1 MGAWGLVALAQKE
14 ALLQPAAQRETRAY
28 GHALGLAFE
37 YAIRD
42 LQRDQIQRI
51 VNEASRE
58 PSIYGAL
65 VYDSEG
71 QLLVISDSLK
81 RADATPPDSL
91 KPVLIRGKTIEFE
104 REMENRNVYS
114 VISPIRDAARGKI
127 TGALE
132 IAQPFSVMEAE
143 KAASTQRF
151 LLNTVTLLIAVT
163 LLTVWLVRRLILRPL
178 HELVRG
184 ARALSGGDLAYR
196 ISEKRTVG
204 ELTEVAMEFNSMAG
218 RLEEARS
225 QVLREAEERVE
236 LERRLRDAEKL
247 AGVGRVAAGLAHEV
261 AAPLNVISGRAEMML
276 REEMPRGAR
285 ERNLRIIVDQI
296 ARITTIIR
304 SRLDFARRR
313 EPRMGLVDLA
323 ELADQMGDFLS
334 AEFSARDISFAR
346 QGAEEAWVKG
356 DADLLHQALTN
367 LTLNAVHAVEEIHDR
382 PRQVTI
388 RVSVSE
394 PVPEARA
401 GHVVVE
407 IADNGQGIPSEVL
420 SRIFEPFFTT
430 KPRGTGLGLA
440 LTRSIIAD
448 HGGAIE
454 VMEPAPG
461 ELGARFRITLA
472 AAERTVPIDV

>member
-1 MGAWGLVALAQKE
+1 
-14 ALLQPAAQRETRAY
+14 
-28 GHALGLAFE
+28 
-37 YAIRD
+37 
-42 LQRDQIQRI
+42 
-51 VNEASRE
+51 
-58 PSIYGAL
+58 
-65 VYDSEG
+65 
-71 QLLVISDSLK
+71 
-81 RADATPPDSL
+81 
-91 KPVLIRGKTIEFE
+91 
-104 REMENRNVYS
+104 
-114 VISPIRDAARGKI
+114 
-127 TGALE
+127 
-132 IAQPFSVMEAE
+132 
-143 KAASTQRF
+143 

-184 ARALSGGDLAYR
+184 ARALSRGDLAYR

-276 REEMPRGAR
+276 REEMPRGPR

-334 AEFSARDISFAR
+334 AEFAARGISFAR
-346 QGAEEAWVKG
+346 AGAEEAWVKG

-388 RVSVSE
+388 RVSVIE
-394 PVPEARA
+394 PFPEAAA
-401 GHVVVE
+401 GQVVVE
-407 IADNGQGIPSEVL
+407 IADNGQGIPSDVL
-420 SRIFEPFFTT
+420 PRIFEPFFTT

-448 HGGAIE
+448 HGGTIE
-454 VMEPAPG
+454 VMEPVPG
-461 ELGARFRITLA
+461 ELGARFRITLTA
-472 AAERTVPIDV
+472 VERSVPVDV